1 MLKFRFLNLIFS
13 LFIIILLSTPI
24 ANAAVTTTA
33 TPAQPVTTATPAQ
46 SVTTTAT
53 PSSTPA
59 ATQLSAP
66 STTPNDAPT
75 PAGQVIIT
83 SGTFTAMNLNKQIRT
98 LIRGANF
105 YDGDTLITGHASKAQ
120 VRYTDGTVLSLDP
133 DSQLKVTDYHYQ
145 QAGLKDKNFASLLKG
160 GFRALTGLIS
170 KQDPTAYQ
178 VDTGVAAIAVRGTSF
193 GAALNSSGQLFIG
206 VWKGKISIQ
215 NAAGT
220 IILGEGENYDYATVT
235 SAESSP
241 VGLLSEP
248 DELAGRC
255 IQIPGA

>member
-1 MLKFRFLNLIFS
+1 MLKFRFLNYIFS
-13 LFIIILLSTPI
+13 FFIIILLSTSI

-33 TPAQPVTTATPAQ
+33 TPAPSA
-46 SVTTTAT
+46 TTTAT
-53 PSSTPA
+53 PLSTPA
-59 ATQLSAP
+59 ATLVSAP
-66 STTPNDAPT
+66 STTPTDAATSAPT

-83 SGTFTAMNLNKQIRT
+83 SGIFTAMNLNKQIRT
-98 LIRGANF
+98 LTRGENF
-105 YDGDTLITGHASKAQ
+105 YNGDTLITGPASKAQ
-120 VRYTDGTVLSLDP
+120 VRYTDGTVLALDP
-133 DSQLKVTDYHYQ
+133 NSQFKVTDYHFQ

-170 KQDPTAYQ
+170 KKDPTAYQ
-178 VDTGVAAIAVRGTSF
+178 VDTSVAAIAVRGTSF

-215 NAAGT
+215 NAVGT

-235 SAESSP
+235 SADSSP

-255 IQIPGA
+255 IQIPGT